1 MSRPRHPSRIGVE
14 GTLDNMSNQRGP
26 LNSSAIPEAQPVA
39 GVFNASPPAPLDG
52 QGCAL
57 QLDANGNLKVATQ
70 GGGVASIVQIE
81 DSTGNALNSNGTGAL
96 NVAVV
101 SGGGSNASVGVTG
114 STAPTSATEIGVV
127 VGGNL
132 QNVSAANPLPEN
144 VAQWGGTSVTAA
156 ATTAPVGTEASPVT
170 RPIQRKSTTI
180 LTTANLGNG
189 AAFTSSWVDTNQTGE
204 SFITV
209 TVFANQVSA
218 TNGFVIQESDDSTDS
233 NMTNPITRFSVA
245 ASTLSS
251 IQGLIRMR
259 FWRVIYTN
267 GSTPTTVIKITATS
281 CSNSPIVSIGGN
293 DVNGNLIPLAMGSAT
308 ATVTT
313 YGGMFVAAGLPVVA
327 GGAVVGADGGA
338 GAIPIIEI
346 SGAAAGSLATTS
358 YAVTAGAGSSTS
370 LSALRS
376 PSIFK
381 TVQATASG
389 NTTVWTP
396 TSGKK
401 FRLLKLFVE
410 VTDNASLASG
420 AVLTINF
427 QDATTSINISFD
439 VFVPTTAVTTVV
451 GDGLEQELDL
461 GNFGILSA
469 AANNVLNVNLSAAL
483 ATGNCRVIAM
493 GTEE

>member
-1 MSRPRHPSRIGVE
+1 MSKLRHLSRIGVE

-81 DSTGNALNSNGTGAL
+81 DSSGNALNSNGTGAL

-114 STAPTSATEIGVV
+114 STAPTSATEIGIV

-132 QNVSAANPLPEN
+132 QNVSSANPLPEN

-156 ATTAPVGTEASPVT
+156 ATTAPAGTEASPVT

-180 LTTANLGNG
+180 LTTANLGNS
-189 AAFTSSWVDTNQTGE
+189 AAFSSSWVDTNQTGE
-204 SFITV
+204 PFITV
-209 TVFANQVSA
+209 TVFANQASA
-218 TNGFVIQESDDSTDS
+218 GNGFVIQESDDSTDS
-233 NMTNPITRFSVA
+233 NMTNPIARFSVV

-267 GSTPTTVIKITATS
+267 GATPTTVIKITATS
-281 CSNSPIVSIGGN
+281 CSSSPIVSLGGS
-293 DVNGNLIPLAMGSAT
+293 DAQGNLIPLAIGSST
-308 ATVTT
+308 NTVAG
-313 YGGMFVAAGLPVVA
+313 YGGMYVSTALPVTA
-327 GGAVVGADGGA
+327 GGAQIGTESGGFGAVDF
-338 GAIPIIEI
+338 I
-346 SGAAAGSLATTS
+346 
-358 YAVTAGAGSSTS
+358 GSSTAGTLAVAPYLVTGGS
-370 LSALRS
+370 GVSPAISAVRT

-389 NTTVWTP
+389 NTAVWTP

-401 FRLLKLFVE
+401 FRLMRIFVQI
-410 VTDNASLASG
+410 TDNASLASG
-420 AVLTINF
+420 AVLTVDLRDSN
-427 QDATTSINISFD
+427 TSTNITFD
-439 VFVPTTAVTTVV
+439 IFVPTTAVTTVI
-451 GDGLEQELDL
+451 GDGMDQFLDL
-461 GNFGILSA
+461 GNGILSA
-469 AANNVLNVNLSAAL
+469 AANNVLNVNLSAAC
-483 ATGNCRVIAM
+483 ATGNVRVIAM